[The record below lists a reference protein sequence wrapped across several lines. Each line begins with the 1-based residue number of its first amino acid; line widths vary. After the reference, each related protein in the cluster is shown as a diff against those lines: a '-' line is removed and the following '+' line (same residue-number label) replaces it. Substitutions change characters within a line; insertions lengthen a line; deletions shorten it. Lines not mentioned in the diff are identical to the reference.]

1 MWGYLNLITGH
12 YMRLVYILVVSI
24 FVSFTSP
31 LYSQNIYEWTD
42 ENGVKYYSN
51 TEAGVPEQYRK
62 DSNSVELGND
72 YNIGND
78 SAGQGYGMYD
88 MPVDT
93 FQGMGQVFKIPFT
106 AFAGNARRIIVP
118 VTINNSVTANFAL
131 DTGSPGMIISEG
143 LAKKLGLYEQGSGM
157 LLSVASGIGGQV
169 TVMRTIVDE
178 VSIGG
183 AKESFVPAVITSAMS
198 DAFEGLIGMDFMGNY
213 SISIDNVNKY
223 IVLQQNP
230 GGENHPAGHNWQW
243 WQNSFAEFRTYQ
255 QEWKQLSELVNEWE
269 KDSRVNT
276 SMAGGDVAKLKS
288 LASWQYEE
296 STKLLQRLERYAQQ
310 HNVPQSWRN

>member
-1 MWGYLNLITGH
+1 MWGFFNLITGH
-12 YMRLVYILVVSI
+12 SMHLVYILVASI
-24 FVSFTSP
+24 LISFTSP
-31 LYSQNIYEWTD
+31 VYSLDIYEWTD
-42 ENGVKYYSN
+42 ENGVKHYSN

-62 DSNSVELGND
+62 DSNSVELGDD

-78 SAGQGYGMYD
+78 PAGQDYGVYD
-88 MPVDT
+88 VPMDT
-93 FQGMGQVFKIPFT
+93 LQGMGQVFKIPFK
-106 AFAGNARRIIVP
+106 AFEGNARRIIVP

-178 VSIGG
+178 FSLGG
-183 AKESFVPAVITSAMS
+183 AKESFVPAVITSSMS

-223 IVLQQNP
+223 IILQQNP
-230 GGENHPAGHNWQW
+230 GGENYPAGHSRQW
-243 WQNSFAEFRTYQ
+243 WHNSFAEFRTYQ
-255 QEWKQLSELVNEWE
+255 QEWKKISELINEWE
-269 KDSRVNT
+269 KNTRVNT

-296 STKLLQRLERYAQQ
+296 STKLFQRLQRYAQQ
-310 HNVPQSWRN
+310 HNVPHNWRN